1 MVKHYLLTMKTY
13 IKIQFSVDGADPS
26 KIIDILE
33 SLGWK
38 SVVGEY
44 DFVMEGAFGDGI
56 GTSFKQMIDELT
68 KSLKGT
74 GVRYSLYSFP

>member
-1 MVKHYLLTMKTY
+1 MVKHSQLIMKTY
-13 IKIQFSVDGADPS
+13 IKIQFSVDGANPS

-33 SLGWK
+33 DLGWK

-56 GTSFKQMIDELT
+56 GSSFKQMIDELT